1 MKNALRLTACTL
13 ALAFGTPAL
22 AQQVIADVGFQ
33 GSEAVRYDAAD
44 DRYVVTNLG
53 ERGPGNDGFV
63 SLVSPQGEVV
73 ELKWIAGGVNG
84 VTLQDPL
91 GLFIRGDEIHVA
103 DPKAIHVFDRR
114 TGAPLRTVQVP
125 DAVRL
130 NDLYVTEDGVA
141 YVTDSGTADDHG
153 ALYRI
158 QADGTVEA
166 FVARSADLN
175 RVNGVAVTADGLVVH
190 GGLLSDVLTF
200 RDSDTGAIV
209 RELTL
214 PTGRIDGIVALD
226 DGGLLV
232 ASQDGH
238 NVYRVSAEGEASA
251 VAGDIA
257 VPAAIGYDT
266 RRARLL
272 VPQIVASSLTIF
284 DIGQE

>member
-1 MKNALRLTACTL
+1 MNRALRLTACTL
-13 ALAFGTPAL
+13 ALALAMPAA
-22 AQQVIADVGFQ
+22 AQQVVADVGFE

-44 DRYVVTNLG
+44 DRYIVTNLG
-53 ERGPGNDGFV
+53 PRGPEDDGFV
-63 SLVSPQGEVV
+63 SLVSPDGEVL
-73 ELKWIAGGVNG
+73 ELKWIEGGRDG
-84 VTLQDPL
+84 VSLQDPL
-91 GLFIRGDEIHVA
+91 GLFIQGDEVHVA
-103 DPKAIHVFDRR
+103 DQKAIRVFDRR
-114 TGAPLRTVQVP
+114 TGAPLRTIDVP

-130 NDLYVTEDGVA
+130 NDLYVTEAGVS
-141 YVTDSGTADDHG
+141 YVTDSGTDNDHG

-166 FVARSADLN
+166 FAERSADLH
-175 RVNGVAVTADGLVVH
+175 RVNGVAVTADGLVAH

-200 RDSDTGAIV
+200 RNAETGAVV

-214 PTGRIDGIVALD
+214 PTGRIDGIVALE

-238 NVYRVSAEGEASA
+238 NVYHVSAEGEARE
-251 VAGDIA
+251 VAGEIA

-266 RRARLL
+266 RRGRLL

-284 DIGQE
+284 DIDVE

>member
-1 MKNALRLTACTL
+1 MNKSLARLVLPAALVFA
-13 ALAFGTPAL
+13 APAA
-22 AQQVIADVGFQ
+22 AQQVVADVGFE

-53 ERGPGNDGFV
+53 PRGPGNDGFV
-63 SLVSPQGEVV
+63 SLLSPDGAVLD
-73 ELKWIAGGVNG
+73 LKWIEGGVNG
-84 VTLQDPL
+84 VSLHDPL
-91 GLFIRGDEIHVA
+91 GLFIRGDEIHVL
-103 DPKAIHVFDRR
+103 DPKAVRVFDRR
-114 TGAPLRTVQVP
+114 TGAPLRTVDVP

-130 NDLYVTEDGVA
+130 NDLYVTEAGVA
-141 YVTDSGTADDHG
+141 YVTDSGSNDAAG

-158 QADGTVEA
+158 QADGTVQT
-166 FVARSADLN
+166 FVERSADLN

-200 RDSDTGAIV
+200 RNAETAEIV
-209 RELTL
+209 REITL
-214 PTGRIDGIVALD
+214 PTGRIDGVVALA

-238 NVYRVSAEGEASA
+238 NVYHVNAEGEARA

-266 RRARLL
+266 RRGRLL

-284 DIGQE
+284 DLDVE